1 MPETHML
8 ISPSFLMLN
17 CKLLFSSKERIRQYY
32 KHVPRQYDEFFF
44 LLYYLLLYV
53 NNYLLTFK
61 KICLI
66 SQTVRDLQRCAQH
79 SSYADVKPIFTL
91 HVTEQLTFA

>member
-8 ISPSFLMLN
+8 INIFPYT
-17 CKLLFSSKERIRQYY
+17 KLYIIVLSKERIRQYY
-32 KHVPRQYDEFFF
+32 QHVPGQYDEF
-44 LLYYLLLYV
+44 LLHYLLLYV
-53 NNYLLTFK
+53 NDYLLTFK

-66 SQTVRDLQRCAQH
+66 FQTERDLQRCAQH
-79 SSYADVKPIFTL
+79 STYADVKHKFTL